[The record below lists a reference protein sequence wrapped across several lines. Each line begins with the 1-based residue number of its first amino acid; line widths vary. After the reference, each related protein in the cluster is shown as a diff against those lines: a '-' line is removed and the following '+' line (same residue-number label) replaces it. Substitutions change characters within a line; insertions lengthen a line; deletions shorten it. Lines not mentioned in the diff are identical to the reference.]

1 MKLKLQKERKK
12 REEYQANSQIYNNK
26 QKRLIYNQTHQQKR
40 AVLLFLKRIFTGKG
54 NAHFN
59 FDKKIPKYFFWKEK

>member
-40 AVLLFLKRIFTGKG
+40 AVLLF
-54 NAHFN
+54 
-59 FDKKIPKYFFWKEK
+59 